1 MLTINCYGS
10 RPSWKMEVTC
20 GQLKFQAAHGLQWQ
34 GSNARASYRS
44 GNMHKQN
51 VRAHAQAQRVPC
63 LKSAFDK
70 KPRHTFL
77 PGKRG
82 SSSLLTATGMHN
94 ARFKKRKAGA
104 SGEIFINDHMPTPA
118 NVMQKAKICVRVMAS
133 PKRTHESATMTMSL
147 VRPVRTKPTAETSL
161 ITVAVSTFSKKATPA
176 LTNNSRQCAMAAGMM
191 TEFQAMALPT
201 RRTTKQVGATKAV

>member
-10 RPSWKMEVTC
+10 GPSWKMEVTC

-70 KPRHTFL
+70 KTSSDLLARQKRVKLTLDSNRH
-77 PGKRG
+77 
-82 SSSLLTATGMHN
+82 A
-94 ARFKKRKAGA
+94 
-104 SGEIFINDHMPTPA
+104 
-118 NVMQKAKICVRVMAS
+118 
-133 PKRTHESATMTMSL
+133 
-147 VRPVRTKPTAETSL
+147 
-161 ITVAVSTFSKKATPA
+161 
-176 LTNNSRQCAMAAGMM
+176 
-191 TEFQAMALPT
+191 
-201 RRTTKQVGATKAV
+201 